1 MNTSRSPKSSAGGCR
16 RGSVRGGGPGPVGA
30 GRGLSAPWP
39 PGLPGGGGRG
49 PAPPPW
55 RGAPRAAAGRG
66 GAGRGGA
73 AGGAGRGGP
82 LNPPPPGGGAAA
94 DVPVLGEL
102 FQVLTVR
109 SYTTEQ
115 DQAYYQVKVPEVD
128 ADGQT
133 AQRVNQEIQ
142 KRVDAY
148 IAEYQA
154 MWKEYREA
162 FLATGGTEEE
172 WAKRS
177 MDVIVDYQIMS
188 QTDTTVSFMLDL
200 SQCSFSAA
208 EERHYYNLNL
218 AEDRDITLEELLG
231 EDWVSRCNRAVQ
243 DYIAAHTESDGFSY
257 FFPPEDGGFTTVD
270 DSTSFYIRQDGAV
283 VLSFP
288 RYSIA
293 AGAAGIVEVPVE

>member
-1 MNTSRSPKSSAGGCR
+1 MNEFQEPKSDYEHVPIPEELSGRVQEGLRQGR
-16 RGSVRGGGPGPVGA
+16 RARARRCWTRSVGTVAACFAVLVGTLN
-30 GRGLSAPWP
+30 LSPTV
-39 PGLPGGGGRG
+39 
-49 PAPPPW
+49 
-55 RGAPRAAAGRG
+55 AA
-66 GAGRGGA
+66 
-73 AGGAGRGGP
+73 
-82 LNPPPPGGGAAA
+82 AAA

>member
-1 MNTSRSPKSSAGGCR
+1 MNEFQEPKSEHEHIPIPEELSDRVQEGLRQGR
-16 RGSVRGGGPGPVGA
+16 RARARRRWTRSIGTVAACFAVLVGTLN
-30 GRGLSAPWP
+30 LSPTV
-39 PGLPGGGGRG
+39 
-49 PAPPPW
+49 
-55 RGAPRAAAGRG
+55 AAT
-66 GAGRGGA
+66 
-73 AGGAGRGGP
+73 
-82 LNPPPPGGGAAA
+82 AA
-94 DVPVLGEL
+94 DVPVLGGL

-109 SYTTEQ
+109 NYTTEQ
-115 DQAYYQVKVPEVD
+115 DQAHYQVKVPEVD
-128 ADGQT
+128 ADGQA
-133 AQRVNQEIQ
+133 AQRVNAEIQ

-162 FLATGGTEEE
+162 FLSTGGTEEE

-177 MDVIVDYQIMS
+177 MDVVVDYQIMS
-188 QTDTTVSFMLDL
+188 QTDTTLSFMLDL

-231 EDWVSRCNRAVQ
+231 EDWVSRCNTSVQ
-243 DYIAAHTESDGFSY
+243 NYIADHTESDGFSY
-257 FFPPEDGGFTTVD
+257 FFSPESGGFTTVD
-270 DSTSFYIRQDGAV
+270 DSTGFYIQEDGTV

-293 AGAAGIVEVPVE
+293 AGAAGIVEIPVE

>member
-1 MNTSRSPKSSAGGCR
+1 MNEFQEPKAEYEHIPIPEELSDRVQEGLRQGRRARARRRWTRSIGTVAACFA
-16 RGSVRGGGPGPVGA
+16 VLVGTLN
-30 GRGLSAPWP
+30 LSPTV
-39 PGLPGGGGRG
+39 
-49 PAPPPW
+49 
-55 RGAPRAAAGRG
+55 AA
-66 GAGRGGA
+66 
-73 AGGAGRGGP
+73 
-82 LNPPPPGGGAAA
+82 AAA
-94 DVPVLGEL
+94 DVPVLGGL

-109 SYTTEQ
+109 NYTTEQ
-115 DQAYYQVKVPEVD
+115 DQAHYQVKVPEVD
-128 ADGQT
+128 ADGQA
-133 AQRVNQEIQ
+133 AQRVNAEIQ

-162 FLATGGTEEE
+162 FLSTGGTEEE

-177 MDVIVDYQIMS
+177 MDVVVDYQIMS
-188 QTDTTVSFMLDL
+188 QTDTTLSFMLDL

-231 EDWVSRCNRAVQ
+231 EDWVSRCNTSVQ
-243 DYIAAHTESDGFSY
+243 NYIADHTESDGFSY
-257 FFPPEDGGFTTVD
+257 FFSPESGGFTTVD
-270 DSTSFYIRQDGAV
+270 DSTGFYIQEDGTV

-293 AGAAGIVEVPVE
+293 AGAAGIVEIPVE

>member
-1 MNTSRSPKSSAGGCR
+1 MNEFQEPKSEYEHIPIPEELSERVQEGLRQGR
-16 RGSVRGGGPGPVGA
+16 RARARRRWTRSIGTVAACFAVLVGTLN
-30 GRGLSAPWP
+30 LSPTV
-39 PGLPGGGGRG
+39 
-49 PAPPPW
+49 
-55 RGAPRAAAGRG
+55 AA
-66 GAGRGGA
+66 
-73 AGGAGRGGP
+73 
-82 LNPPPPGGGAAA
+82 AAA
-94 DVPVLGEL
+94 DVPVLGGL

-109 SYTTEQ
+109 NYTTEQ
-115 DQAYYQVKVPEVD
+115 DQAHYQVKVPEVD
-128 ADGQT
+128 ADGQA
-133 AQRVNQEIQ
+133 AQRVNAEIQ

-162 FLATGGTEEE
+162 FLSTGGTEEE

-177 MDVIVDYQIMS
+177 MDVVVDYQIMS
-188 QTDTTVSFMLDL
+188 QTDTTLSFMLDL

-231 EDWVSRCNRAVQ
+231 EDWVSRCNTSVQ
-243 DYIAAHTESDGFSY
+243 NYITSHMEPDGFSY
-257 FFPPEDGGFTTVD
+257 FFSPEEGGFTTVD
-270 DSTSFYIRQDGAV
+270 TSTSFYIREDGTV

-293 AGAAGIVEVPVE
+293 AGAAGIVEIPVE

>member
-1 MNTSRSPKSSAGGCR
+1 MNEFQEPKSEYEHIPIPEELSDRVQEGLRQGR
-16 RGSVRGGGPGPVGA
+16 RARARRRWTRSIGTVAACFAVLVGTLN
-30 GRGLSAPWP
+30 LSPTV
-39 PGLPGGGGRG
+39 
-49 PAPPPW
+49 
-55 RGAPRAAAGRG
+55 AA
-66 GAGRGGA
+66 
-73 AGGAGRGGP
+73 
-82 LNPPPPGGGAAA
+82 AAA
-94 DVPVLGEL
+94 DVPVLGGL

-109 SYTTEQ
+109 NYTTEQ
-115 DQAYYQVKVPEVD
+115 DQAHYQVKVPEVD
-128 ADGQT
+128 ADGQA
-133 AQRVNQEIQ
+133 AQRVNAEIQ

-172 WAKRS
+172 WARRS
-177 MDVIVDYQIMS
+177 MDVVVDYQIMS
-188 QTDTTVSFMLDL
+188 QTDTTLSFMLDL

-231 EDWVSRCNRAVQ
+231 EDWVSRCNTSVQ
-243 DYIAAHTESDGFSY
+243 NYITGHTEPDGFSY
-257 FFPPEDGGFTTVD
+257 FFPPESGGFTTVD
-270 DSTSFYIRQDGAV
+270 DSTGFYIREDGTV

-293 AGAAGIVEVPVE
+293 AGAAGIVEIPVE

>member
-1 MNTSRSPKSSAGGCR
+1 MNEFQEPKSEYEHIPIPEELSDRVQEGLRQGR
-16 RGSVRGGGPGPVGA
+16 RARARRRWTRSIGTVAACFAVLVGTLN
-30 GRGLSAPWP
+30 LSSTV
-39 PGLPGGGGRG
+39 
-49 PAPPPW
+49 
-55 RGAPRAAAGRG
+55 AA
-66 GAGRGGA
+66 
-73 AGGAGRGGP
+73 
-82 LNPPPPGGGAAA
+82 AAA
-94 DVPVLGEL
+94 DVPVLGGL

-109 SYTTEQ
+109 NYTAEQ

-133 AQRVNQEIQ
+133 AQRVNAEIQ

-148 IAEYQA
+148 IAEYQV

-177 MDVIVDYQIMS
+177 MDVVVDYQIMS
-188 QTDTTVSFMLDL
+188 QTDTTLSFMLDL
-200 SQCSFSAA
+200 SQCSFNAL

-231 EDWVSRCNRAVQ
+231 EDWVSICNTAVRN
-243 DYIAAHTESDGFSY
+243 YIADHTDSDGFSY
-257 FFPPEDGGFTTVD
+257 FFSPENDGFTTVD
-270 DSTSFYIRQDGAV
+270 DSTSFYIREDGTV

-293 AGAAGIVEVPVE
+293 AGAAGIVEIPVE